1 MEPPRTPEE
10 TFYAR
15 SKDKEP
21 LFTDDDLAKAFE
33 DRSDGSP
40 QSVSANGRLLH
51 DINDP
56 SSPWKRSIRL
66 RYSDVNMR
74 DSNAIALQQAS
85 DLLSKDMSSFV
96 YLTRNALLMEGQL

>member
-15 SKDKEP
+15 SRGKEP
-21 LFTDDDLAKAFE
+21 LFTDDDLAKAFK
-33 DRSDGSP
+33 DRPDVSP
-40 QSVSANGRLLH
+40 QSASANGRLLH
-51 DINDP
+51 DIADP

-74 DSNAIALQQAS
+74 DSNAISLQQAS
-85 DLLSKDMSSFV
+85 DLLSQDMSSFV
-96 YLTRNALLMEGQL
+96 CLAQSALLIEGQL